1 MMYKKSSGPITS
13 TVKSVFGAGKSL
25 YDVLSNLAWLAAPTS
40 AIIATIGG
48 VRALRPEAVSKVAPE
63 LALNAT
69 LKESLAQS
77 IREREHEMK
86 KELAAADFN
95 KIKKHDRFI

>member
-1 MMYKKSSGPITS
+1 MNKEAGDPLTS
-13 TVKSVFGAGKSL
+13 VAKSVFGAGKSI
-25 YDVLSNLAWLAAPTS
+25 YDAMANLAWLAVPTA
-40 AIIATIGG
+40 AIIATAGG
-48 VRALRPEAVSKVAPE
+48 VRALRPEAVAKVAPE

-77 IREREHEMK
+77 IRARESEMK

-95 KIKKHDRFI
+95 SLKKHDRFI